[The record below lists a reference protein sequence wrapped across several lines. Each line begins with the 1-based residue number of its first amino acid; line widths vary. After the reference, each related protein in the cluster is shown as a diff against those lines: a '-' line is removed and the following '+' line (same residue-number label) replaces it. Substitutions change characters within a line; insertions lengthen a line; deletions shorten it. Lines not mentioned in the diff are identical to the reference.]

1 MKNALL
7 FLPIAL
13 AVMLAGCNLEKEVDI
28 KLPETQ
34 ERIVVE
40 CYLEPGAPI
49 NLLLTRSSGYFD
61 PIPEDNLA
69 FLNQTLVNG
78 ATVVIRSETGESYT
92 LDNNLVFNQFTKKIF
107 NYSSHLVAPIE
118 RGKTYSLEITLENGD
133 LITASTSILPVV
145 PIDSVVVEF
154 NDTDTLARVLTYLTD
169 RPNED
174 NYYRRMIQHSS
185 LDTIP
190 DQDFTT
196 DDRFVEDVIVFG
208 TPYDYGRGDT
218 VINTI
223 FHIEKAYFDFL
234 ESVQLAIASNG
245 NPFAQPSPII
255 SNVQGPNAMG
265 IFTGLSYDRVVSF
278 LPD

>member
-1 MKNALL
+1 M
-7 FLPIAL
+7 
-13 AVMLAGCNLEKEVDI
+13 
-28 KLPETQ
+28 
-34 ERIVVE
+34 
-40 CYLEPGAPI
+40 
-49 NLLLTRSSGYFD
+49 
-61 PIPEDNLA
+61 
-69 FLNQTLVNG
+69 
-78 ATVVIRSETGESYT
+78 VIRSETGESYT

-107 NYSSHLVAPIE
+107 NYTSHLVAPIE

>member
-7 FLPIAL
+7 FLPITL

-49 NLLLTRSSGYFD
+49 NLLLTRTSGYFD

-107 NYSSHLVAPIE
+107 NYTSHLVAPIE

>member
-7 FLPIAL
+7 FLPITL

-49 NLLLTRSSGYFD
+49 NLLLTRTSGYFD

-107 NYSSHLVAPIE
+107 NYTSHLVAPIE
-118 RGKTYSLEITLENGD
+118 RGKIYSLEITLENGD